1 MSSRE
6 EIDDENPKDAFEQ
19 ENDVSEEN
27 ASPVNGEHNEKMQ
40 EEIDNPVPEQMVPLI
55 EECLKSDYSSKQEGI
70 WPVIWDFAGQAVYRA
85 IHPIFM
91 SPDAVYVLVF
101 DLTKKLFE
109 KADCHVKLP
118 GHEEEI
124 INAPDSED
132 TNLDHIMRWMDAVHS
147 LKHSESSS
155 SSNSFPPVI
164 LVGTHVDKLDGNA
177 QEEVTSMVKQLT
189 SNFTEHFT
197 NHVPK
202 ECYAINNTKAGK
214 EKNQE
219 DSKVAELRK
228 DIIELANKMPHI
240 KNKIPLQWLR
250 VEKEIEEKFQGKKCV
265 TKQVFKNQIA
275 KQIKREDEVEELLH
289 FLHARGTVVCH
300 DYINNETII
309 SLVVLDPKWLISVL
323 YQIITAKPNQ
333 VCLQKHHEK
342 LENEG
347 ILAQELIDDACKKL
361 KLEDIKEGLISIMEK
376 FNLICEWKKKD
387 EKIHYY
393 VPCMVNNCKLKEDDV
408 NAVNTRKGSVYITFS
423 TKYVPSGLFFRLVV
437 LFLKWA
443 SSMCSCEQPQLSAN
457 AAKFYVGGV
466 NCIRFVCYK
475 RVIMLQ
481 IRQLRSTGKQDNS
494 DPLANQSSICGE
506 VLRFVVGRFISTMI
520 FIHFSSN
527 L

>member
-1 MSSRE
+1 MSSHE
-6 EIDDENPKDAFEQ
+6 ELNAFEQ

-40 EEIDNPVPEQMVPLI
+40 EEIDNPSLDPTVPEQMVPLI
-55 EECLKSDYSSKQEGI
+55 EECLKSGNSSKQEGI
-70 WPVIWDFAGQAVYRA
+70 WPIIWDFAGQAVYRA

-109 KADCHVKLP
+109 TAHCYMKSP
-118 GHEEEI
+118 GQEEKI
-124 INAPDSED
+124 IKGPDSRD

-147 LKHSESSS
+147 LKQPESSS
-155 SSNSFPPVI
+155 SSNTFPPVI

-177 QEEVTSMVKQLT
+177 QEEVTSMVDQLD

-197 NHVPK
+197 NHVSGD
-202 ECYAINNTKAGK
+202 CYAINNTKAGK

-219 DSKVAELRK
+219 DSKIAELRK
-228 DIIELANKMPHI
+228 HIIDLANKMPHI
-240 KNKIPLQWLR
+240 RNQIPLQWLC
-250 VEKEIEEKFQGKKCV
+250 VEKEIEKKFQGKKCV

-323 YQIITAKPNQ
+323 YQIITAKPNEF
-333 VCLQKHHEK
+333 CLRKHHKK
-342 LENEG
+342 LLKEG
-347 ILAQELIDDACKKL
+347 ILAQELINDACKKL
-361 KLEDIKEGLISIMEK
+361 KLENIKEGLISIMEK
-376 FNLICEWKKKD
+376 FNLICEWKRKD
-387 EKIHYY
+387 EKIRYY
-393 VPCMVNNCKLKEDDV
+393 VPCMVNNDV
-408 NAVNTRKGSVYITFS
+408 NIVNSSRGLVAVYITFS
-423 TKYVPSGLFFRLVV
+423 TKYIPSGLFFRLVV

-443 SSMCSCEQPQLSAN
+443 SSMCSCKQPQLFAN
-457 AAKFYVGGV
+457 AAKFFVGGV

-481 IRQLRSTGKQDNS
+481 IRKLRSTGKQDNS
-494 DPLANQSSICGE
+494 DPLASQPSIYEE
-506 VLRFVVGRFISTMI
+506 VLRFVVGRFINTMI